1 MKQVKKGGITY
12 GRSHK
17 NGGIPVQNRSTGEML
32 EVEGGEGIVNKRSM
46 ASDKKVKLN
55 GQEMTICEAVSQL
68 NTFEGGV
75 KFDCDD
81 VSDRQFIEEMANGG
95 QLERGKKTEQE
106 HIKVLNDLYAQRITP
121 KQAINKIAK
130 DHLDEDPFYYS
141 KLEKIEKKMSNG
153 GLIAP
158 NGKKSNLTAEQYK
171 LVRTPQF
178 KKWFGDWENDPE
190 NASKVV
196 DENGEPLVVF
206 HNSDNIF
213 NVFDLSYFGKSDGGY
228 AGVGFYFV
236 RKSIKGYGQYLYQCF
251 LSIKNPLVRTSANW
265 KDSFMPYV
273 WIPNRANELKEYTS
287 IRNASAEWTKEAKKI
302 GFDGFIDEGGEIVA
316 FYSEQIKLADGS
328 NTTFGSSNP
337 DIRFADGGLTDY
349 ENWNIQ
355 NKETMK
361 QGGQT
366 KNNPFAQFGLKKSFQ
381 EDAFDRI
388 DKMLAIDTD
397 FCKVKPEI
405 CTNTID
411 IDRSDMP
418 QIYDEYIDDYV
429 DFLESN
435 GIDYEVRYDVKVSN
449 LKPTQKN
456 ISLERMKKTMS
467 RLLSGYYTDNQ
478 GKKMNPLSRRVI
490 ATKDGFLLDGHHRW
504 ATSLFLSP
512 ENEITVLQVNA
523 NIEDLIPIS
532 KKFGMAEFQ
541 KFMFGGKIETIVP
554 NTQSEEEIKT
564 FTAYRGGFPAKGVVV
579 TPLFL
584 QYSVYSDKGFTI
596 SIAKANMQTNSL
608 YMLLIKIKQY
618 LDEQIKKTGL
628 GIKRIE
634 GNYIYF
640 PYMLNRTYEEA
651 TNTMYLDRGFKLS
664 VGEAGKKFVISIAPF
679 QTNSMDLLENDEFL
693 NVILDAINSQTNE
706 PNKPIVIP
714 TQKTPKA
721 KVDLGKVKSANV
733 EEEIKQA
740 ASISTVGTESL
751 IDQEKAIQVLMQSFS
766 EDETKVRSYLRAELN
781 KLAHEKERIMQS
793 QFFSTDFSSLLDLY
807 ASKVSLSQRKLNKN
821 ACGLST
827 PSGEPSELDALQ
839 YNIVRTPAF
848 KNWFG
853 DWETA
858 YMTQNYNGVSKAIN
872 KKTGEPLVMYHGKSN
887 MKSERTELGFNSFP
901 IKYFAED
908 VLYSEYFANRGGV
921 SALYEFF
928 IKCDN
933 PMDLTKIHVDLIT
946 PNMFKTIVEV
956 LYGYE
961 IKSRLAS
968 EETPLRVWQILRG
981 NPAMLNE
988 IREKTNFDGFTL
1000 YEDNPDP
1007 NEVARRGL
1015 LPITLDFAVF
1025 SANQIKAADGR
1036 NTTFLL
1042 DVKDFRF
1049 AKGGMIKN

>member
-141 KLEKIEKKMSNG
+141 KLEKIEKKMG
-153 GLIAP
+153 
-158 NGKKSNLTAEQYK
+158 
-171 LVRTPQF
+171 
-178 KKWFGDWENDPE
+178 
-190 NASKVV
+190 
-196 DENGEPLVVF
+196 
-206 HNSDNIF
+206 
-213 NVFDLSYFGKSDGGY
+213 DGGN
-228 AGVGFYFV
+228 VTNDDVDKKYFLL
-236 RKSIKGYGQYLYQCF
+236 IEYFQDKGYNVTQG
-251 LSIKNPLVRTSANW
+251 ANS
-265 KDSFMPYV
+265 KTTFGHSRYFYV
-273 WIPNRANELKEYTS
+273 NYDQRSNDNFGNGLKCRVSDHGVT
-287 IRNASAEWTKEAKKI
+287 NI
-302 GFDGFIDEGGEIVA
+302 GRIFDEFHFVQ
-316 FYSEQIKLADGS
+316 SEQITPFDKIQINRLAHLLKPEQFEVKTVVDYYYETYEVGGNEVKPTDVIIENLGKSKRGLDKFKISRKKKLYQKILVDKITGEQLQ
-328 NTTFGSSNP
+328 F
-337 DIRFADGGLTDY
+337 
-349 ENWNIQ
+349 E
-355 NKETMK
+355 K
-361 QGGQT
+361 GGQT

-405 CTNTID
+405 CTSTID
-411 IDRSDMP
+411 IDRSNMP

-435 GIDYEVRYDVKVSN
+435 GIDYKVRYDVKVSK

-512 ENEITVLQVNA
+512 ENEVTVLQVNA
-523 NIEDLIPIS
+523 NIEDLIPIT

-584 QYSVYSDKGFTI
+584 QPSVYSDKGFTI
-596 SIAKANMQTNSL
+596 SIAKSNIKTNSTWWFL
-608 YMLLIKIKQY
+608 GKLREY
-618 LDEQIKKTGL
+618 LDELIKKTGL
-628 GIKRIE
+628 LGITRID
-634 GNYIYF
+634 GNYDYN
-640 PYMLNRTYEEA
+640 PYMLNKIYEEA
-651 TNTMYLDRGFKLS
+651 KNGTYGERGFKLS
-664 VGEAGKKFVISIAPF
+664 VGQASKKFYISIAPF

-693 NVILDAINSQTNE
+693 NIILDAINKYTL
-706 PNKPIVIP
+706 KPDKPVVLP

-721 KVDLGKVKSANV
+721 KVDSGKVKSANV
-733 EEEIKQA
+733 EEEIQQA

-751 IDQEKAIQVLMQSFS
+751 IEQEKAIQVLMQSFS

-793 QFFSTDFSSLLDLY
+793 QFFSTDFTSLLDLY

-827 PSGEPSELDALQ
+827 PSGELSELDALQ

-858 YMTQNYNGVSKAIN
+858 YVTQNYNGVSKAIN
-872 KKTGEPLVMYHGKSN
+872 NKTGEPLVMYHGKSN

-956 LYGYE
+956 VYGYE